1 MRKLI
6 VAVVVLAV
14 VAGLLAVGD
23 VAARRYAESRI
34 EQQIDHRDAGASS
47 SVHISS
53 FPFVPR
59 LLLFGRVE
67 KITAHVKHVSVSSLT
82 LDQVDLTVTG
92 VKLDRNQLF
101 HRNVVVKSIRTGTVS
116 AVLTEQAVED
126 VLHLPVTFGDGSV
139 QLTVGGVTLGVS
151 VAVVDNQLRLSAA
164 GQELTVP
171 IPVLP
176 VLPCVA
182 GVTVEPGRLIL
193 SCTFHQVPTALLQAA
208 AARARPPA
216 AAPSAAGAT
225 AA

>member
-6 VAVVVLAV
+6 VVVVLAV
-14 VAGLLAVGD
+14 LAGLLAIGD
-23 VAARRYAESRI
+23 VAARRYAENRI
-34 EQQIDHRDAGASS
+34 EQQIDHRDAGATS

-67 KITAHVKHVSVSSLT
+67 KITAHVKHVSVASLT

-92 VKLDRNQLF
+92 VKLDRSQLF
-101 HRNVVVKSIRTGTVS
+101 HRNVMVKSIRTGTVS
-116 AVLTEQAVED
+116 AVLSEQAVEQ
-126 VLHLPVTFGDGSV
+126 VLHLPLTFGDGSV
-139 QLTVGGVTLGVS
+139 QLSIGGVTLGVS

-164 GQELTVP
+164 GRELTIP
-171 IPVLP
+171 IPELP

-182 GVTVEPGRLIL
+182 GVTVEPGRLVL
-193 SCTFHQVPTALLQAA
+193 SCTFHQVPTALLQE
-208 AARARPPA
+208 A
-216 AAPSAAGAT
+216 AAPARSPTGAAAAAGAT